1 MAQTALTTPP
11 GRKAE
16 PLELADMQGLVARAY
31 GHLPFARYIIGR
43 FGDPAAARAWLA
55 GIARDVCTADQ
66 PEDDGPSLNIAFS
79 WDGLRRLGLADDA
92 LASFPRP
99 LQEGMVTPHRSRI
112 LGDLHDGV
120 GPVLAGLSMRVQA
133 ELRRDPT
140 PLLDALAK
148 ELADCRSDLRRIVSC
163 VRLQQ

>member
-112 LGDLHDGV
+112 LGDHGASDPSRWRFGRPDSNGAGTGV
-120 GPVLAGLSMRVQA
+120 DRYSPSLPHL
-133 ELRRDPT
+133 
-140 PLLDALAK
+140 
-148 ELADCRSDLRRIVSC
+148 
-163 VRLQQ
+163 